1 MPIDLR
7 VRRLSKVVRIVEP
20 QVSQRENLV
29 GAQPFSGG
37 FRRVLMRFGHYFASN
52 SAKRPHRGIATFGL
66 YLASA
71 APFPRV
77 RFFFSLISKASDST
91 RRYLACPTATK
102 RIPRSVFSLIS
113 CKARSIARC
122 LRFGQ

>member
-1 MPIDLR
+1 MDLR
-7 VRRLSKVVRIVEP
+7 VRRLGKVVRIIEP

-29 GAQPFSGG
+29 GAQPFSDG
-37 FRRVLMRFGHYFASN
+37 FRRVLMRITHYFASN
-52 SAKRPHRGIATFGL
+52 SAKRLPRATATFGL
-66 YLASA
+66 YLANA
-71 APFPRV
+71 APFPRL
-77 RFFFSLISKASDST
+77 RFFFSLISKASEST